1 MANSRN
7 ENRIKSIQELNKT
20 AQVNLVGRDPKN
32 VFERL
37 NSIRDQGKSAL
48 KQHKEEEAYIF
59 FRRWQNCVEYI
70 KNREKQKTKTFS
82 FLVCEK
88 DEDEIKNELQ
98 KLNEFLTSR
107 INKAK
112 TVNSELS
119 NTKAKSSLIK
129 SYVDDPEI
137 PSLPEI
143 PPEDPIIEDSE
154 EITCM
159 QLYQLLKTS
168 DNKILLIDVR
178 PQNDFTNSHIQNEKC
193 INIPSEEIKKGILCK
208 RFENLF
214 KDKATKQLFEN
225 RKSSDI
231 VVLLDWYSSEEF
243 LKCNDRLNTMKDL
256 LQNWDPGAE
265 YKRIVILQGG
275 YKEWLN
281 RYPQFVTNH
290 DVKAPDVEENSLN
303 EILDNFEFPSI
314 DDEILNTYKSNKK
327 NTLVDKKILRESQVN
342 NHIVSRDVN
351 IQPVNK
357 TYDSANKWRSSESLD
372 DEKPVNSFLIENG
385 LDDKVIIKKK
395 DISQAKIFNTKI
407 IDIPK
412 PTFDRSN
419 KPASLLPQNTES
431 RITSLMENLYGVKKK
446 YEELDSIILQLERKW
461 LQCKL
466 NGDSQSIEMAYE
478 KCRLKKE
485 ELKSLEEKRIQLENE
500 LRSMNYSKEDA
511 LKIVNQQLQSR
522 FLINEENQIS
532 ISSERKKI
540 HESFKQKR
548 EQKHSLSQI
557 DESDIRKE
565 PLKDSSSTNTS
576 LTRSYS
582 SPNLAQIE
590 DRKVPEIDRTS
601 KPSMVSKENR
611 ITNVNNNIKRSSM
624 NVKDRED
631 RMEPVFRGE
640 RHPGITGLK
649 NLGNSCYMNSIIQ
662 CLSNT
667 ANLAK
672 YFNDNLYVDDLNNSN
687 ENGTQAQVT
696 EEVAHVIKALW
707 RGQYKSI
714 SPRDLKVVIGQYRL
728 QFESFE
734 QQDSHEFLTFLLE
747 WMHNDLKKKDKI
759 IVNDLLTS
767 AEKEWIKAMNGQNS
781 IISRLFFGQYR
792 STITCAT
799 CAKNSVIYETFN
811 NLTMS
816 LPPTKCTLDECV
828 KKYVSGQRV
837 FGWKCPH
844 CKVEREATKKFD
856 FIRLAP
862 IVVIHLNRFGESDGW
877 LEKRNTQVDF
887 PLTDFNLRPY
897 VVNDTNTNINTNSL
911 GYNYSLYAMSNHYG
925 TMEGG
930 HYTAY
935 CKSAPQN
942 KWYKY
947 DDHTVAEVSPNQVKS
962 QNASAYLLFYTS
974 LQTGPFSYI

>member
-1 MANSRN
+1 MANTKSA
-7 ENRIKSIQELNKT
+7 NRIQSIQDLNKKS
-20 AQVNLVGRDPKN
+20 QVNLSGFTLKN
-32 VFERL
+32 LFSKL
-37 NSIRDQGKSAL
+37 NSVRDQGKEAL
-48 KQHKEEEAYIF
+48 KSHKEEEAYIY
-59 FRRWQNCVEYI
+59 FRRWQNCVEHI
-70 KNREKQKTKTFS
+70 KNSENRSGKRIYSLLVSEKE
-82 FLVCEK
+82 V
-88 DEDEIKNELQ
+88 DEIKNELQ

-112 TVNSELS
+112 TLNSELG
-119 NTKAKSSLIK
+119 NTNAKSSLIN
-129 SYVDDPEI
+129 SYADDPL
-137 PSLPEI
+137 SLPEI
-143 PPEDPIIEDSE
+143 PPEDPVVEDSE

-159 QLYQLLKTS
+159 QLYQLLKSS

-208 RFENLF
+208 HFENLF
-214 KDKATKQLFEN
+214 KDKESKKLFEN

-231 VVLLDWYSSEEF
+231 VVLLDWYSTEEF
-243 LKCNDRLNTMKDL
+243 LKDNGRLNAMKDL
-256 LQNWDPGAE
+256 LQNWDPGAK
-265 YKRIVILQGG
+265 YKRISTLQGG
-275 YKEWLN
+275 YNEWLT

-290 DVKAPDVEENSLN
+290 DVKPPDVEENALN
-303 EILDNFEFPSI
+303 EILENFEFPSI
-314 DDEILNTYKSNKK
+314 DDDILSVYKSNKK
-327 NTLVDKKILRESQVN
+327 DNLVDKKQLRKSQVN
-342 NHIVSRDVN
+342 NHINSDENV
-351 IQPVNK
+351 IQPMNK
-357 TYDSANKWRSSESLD
+357 THDSGNKWRSSESLHD
-372 DEKPVNSFLIENG
+372 QKSINSFRIENG
-385 LDDKVIIKKK
+385 ISDKVNFKKK
-395 DISQAKIFNTKI
+395 DIQANILNTKV

-412 PTFDRSN
+412 PMFDRSN
-419 KPASLLPQNTES
+419 KPSSSLQQNTQS
-431 RITSLMENLYGVKKK
+431 KVHSLMESLYVVKKN
-446 YEELDSIILQLERKW
+446 YEELDNVILQLEEKW
-461 LQCKL
+461 LQSKL
-466 NGDSQSIEMAYE
+466 LNDNQLTKTISDKLFLQKDELKNLDE
-478 KCRLKKE
+478 KRIKLE
-485 ELKSLEEKRIQLENE
+485 NELKSL
-500 LRSMNYSKEDA
+500 NYSKEDA

-522 FLINEENQIS
+522 FLINEQNQIS

-557 DESDIRKE
+557 DESDILKE
-565 PLKDSSSTNTS
+565 PLKDTSSTNAS

-582 SPNLAQIE
+582 SPNLVQME
-590 DRKVPEIDRTS
+590 DQKVPEIDRTS
-601 KPSMVSKENR
+601 KPSIATKENR

-624 NVKDRED
+624 NLKDRED
-631 RMEPVFRGE
+631 RMEPVYRGE

-672 YFNDNLYVDDLNNSN
+672 YFNDNSYVEDLNNSN

-728 QFESFE
+728 QFESYE

-747 WMHNDLKKKDKI
+747 WMHNDLKRKDKV

-767 AEKEWIKAMNGQNS
+767 AEKEWIKAMNGQKS
-781 IISRLFFGQYR
+781 MISRLFFGQYR

-799 CAKNSVIYETFN
+799 CGKNSVIYETFN

-816 LPPTKCTLDECV
+816 LPPTKCTLDDCV

-856 FIRLAP
+856 FIKLAP

-897 VVNDTNTNINTNSL
+897 VVNDTNTNINTNNL

-947 DDHTVAEVSPNQVKS
+947 DDHTVAEVSSNQVKS
-962 QNASAYLLFYTS
+962 QNSSAYLLFYTS
-974 LQTGPFSYI
+974 LQTGLLSYI